1 MQAVHFVKVEKS
13 SGKVRLTL
21 YDASLKVLESE
32 DFSDLYTLNFH
43 LQTLGTKYKMRESL
57 IVVHDRDKN
66 TVEMVTAS
74 DENSLFVS

>member
-1 MQAVHFVKVEKS
+1 MHFVKVEKS
-13 SGKVRLTL
+13 PGKVHLTL

-32 DFSDLYTLNFH
+32 DFQDLYTLNFH

-57 IVVHDRDKN
+57 IVVHDREKN
-66 TVEMVTAS
+66 AVEMATAS